1 MNWQLICTSDFLK
14 KHVASLGFPIE
25 TTLNNPSEIYYGYSY
40 RYLKPRTFIHFN
52 IKNVNLENLQKL
64 LQIKT
69 INI

>member
-1 MNWQLICTSDFLK
+1 M
-14 KHVASLGFPIE
+14 ASLGFPIE

-69 INI
+69 INT